1 MLLSLLLL
9 LIPIST
15 YAQSDHL
22 GTVKTNQVLYF
33 GTSPDYFPFSY
44 YDADRKITGIDVKLA
59 EEIARRIG
67 VSLLAVDFAYEG
79 LVDAVAHFQVDL
91 IGGALPLNQ
100 IIQQKTAATQIY
112 FDTRYGFLVME
123 AEAIPQNQIDFMRG
137 DMIIGVRKGTPFEQY
152 LNTKLIGRGLLP
164 SVRSRAYDSWQQL
177 EQDLQS
183 GIINMI
189 LLDEPTYRRMFKI
202 GKNFLF
208 EQPAWLSEQFVFA
221 SHRGSNL
228 VNEVNRVLGDMIAD
242 GTAQKIVDEF
252 GSLQAPFV
260 IKPDFLRPNDSFGYD
275 AVSGAEPTCSNDMLF
290 MGIASDPAGPER
302 IRVYNTGSC
311 VWNTSYFVRQVDG
324 YPSIIKRLPVN
335 TEIRPGFTYE
345 FTVELSDAESK
356 EQWTRWQMTA
366 PNGGQ
371 FGQSIVLER
380 TIDSVVEGTIQ

>member
-1 MLLSLLLL
+1 MLLFLLFL

-44 YDADRKITGIDVKLA
+44 YDADRKITGIDIKLA

-67 VSLLAVDFAYEG
+67 VSLQAVDFSYEG
-79 LVDAVAHFQVDL
+79 LVDAVSHFQVDL

-100 IIQQKTAATQIY
+100 IIQQKTDASQVY
-112 FDTRYGFLVME
+112 FDTRYGFLVTD
-123 AEAIPQNQIDFMRG
+123 AEAIPSNQIDFMSG
-137 DMIIGVRKGTPFEQY
+137 DTIIGVRKGTSFEQY

-164 SVRSRAYDSWQQL
+164 SECSRAYDSWQQL

-208 EQPAWLSEQFVFA
+208 EQPAWLSEQFIFA

-242 GTAQKIVDEF
+242 GTARKIVDEF
-252 GSLQAPFV
+252 GSLQAPFA
-260 IKPDFLRPNDSFGYD
+260 IKPNFLRPDDSFGYD
-275 AVSGAEPTCSNDMLF
+275 AVSGAEPTCSNDMLL

-324 YPSIIKRLPVN
+324 YPSAIKRLPVN

-345 FTVELSDAESK
+345 FTVELSDAEST

-366 PNGGQ
+366 PNGRQ

-380 TIDSVVEGTIQ
+380 TIDSVIEEMAQ